1 VATVNKDFKVKN
13 GLAVVL
19 GGSFGGTVTVATPT
33 DALHA
38 ATKAYV
44 DAAAG
49 SGAIPVGSTFPAS
62 PVEGQLFIDSVT
74 KRIHMYLNAAWIA
87 VATLQD
93 AEVLQDQLCGCG
105 ARNTSITSSSRSP
118 STALGRRGT
127 PTLTTAR
134 GKVLGGVRRRMAIV
148 VRMGLLMVADWL
160 RL

>member
-1 VATVNKDFKVKN
+1 MATVNKDFKVKN
-13 GLAVVL
+13 GLSVVL

-49 SGAIPVGSTFPAS
+49 SGAIPVGSTFPGS

-87 VATLQD
+87 VATLED
-93 AEVLQDQLCGCG
+93 AESLQDHIHDTAIDGTGLIVSTFVAGG
-105 ARNTSITSSSRSP
+105 SYDEPGVLVSAGSYSDTTWENTWDGGTSI
-118 STALGRRGT
+118 
-127 PTLTTAR
+127 
-134 GKVLGGVRRRMAIV
+134 
-148 VRMGLLMVADWL
+148 DNFN
-160 RL
+160 

>member
-1 VATVNKDFKVKN
+1 MATVNKDFKVKN

-33 DALHA
+33 LSTHA

-62 PVEGQLFIDSVT
+62 PVEGQLFIDSLT
-74 KRIHMYLNAAWIA
+74 KRIHMYLDSAWIA

-93 AEVLQDQLCGCG
+93 AEVIQDHIHD
-105 ARNTSITSSSRSP
+105 TSIDGSGLIVSKFVSGGAYNEPGVLVSAGFYN
-118 STALGRRGT
+118 TAVFEDTWVGGT
-127 PTLTTAR
+127 
-134 GKVLGGVRRRMAIV
+134 AI
-148 VRMGLLMVADWL
+148 DNFN
-160 RL
+160 